1 LNRGQPLE
9 HFRPWVPAFA
19 GTTGFFDT
27 TMPIS
32 SRQSRRGSI
41 DIWPGFVDA
50 LSQLLM
56 VIIFLLLI
64 FTAAQFTLSAALSG
78 RNAALAKLQHQ
89 VDALAQMLALEKT
102 SNEQLV
108 QHAGMLSA
116 QLAGATTERGRLEGK
131 VAGLEGEVAAAKE
144 QLAAAKEQLAAAQQQ
159 VAARDARLAQLSGQ
173 AQHSAAVLAAAQEV
187 SGAALARIDA
197 LNEAIAALRTQL
209 ARVAAALD
217 LSEGKVKAQQTEI
230 ADLGQKLN
238 LALVNKVE
246 ELARYR
252 SEFFGRLREILGNRP
267 GIKIVGDRF
276 VFQSEVLFASGSAEL
291 SPDARQALDP
301 VIAALK
307 QIMPEIPPDIDWVL
321 RVDGYTDRRPIDTPE
336 FPSNW
341 ALSTARALSVV
352 RYAIDHG
359 IPADRLAAAGFGD
372 THPLDPGDSPDA
384 YRRDRRI
391 ELRLTEP

>member
-1 LNRGQPLE
+1 
-9 HFRPWVPAFA
+9 
-19 GTTGFFDT
+19 
-27 TMPIS
+27 MPIG

-102 SNEQLV
+102 SNEQLE
-108 QHAGMLSA
+108 QRAGMLSA
-116 QLAGATTERGRLEGK
+116 QLAGAVSERGRLEGE
-131 VAGLEGEVAAAKE
+131 VTGLNGELAAAKK
-144 QLAAAKEQLAAAQQQ
+144 QLAAAKQEI
-159 VAARDARLAQLSGQ
+159 AARDARLAQLSGQ
-173 AQHSAAVLAAAQEV
+173 AQHSAAALAAAQQV
-187 SGAALARIDA
+187 SSAALARIEA

-217 LSEGKVKAQQTEI
+217 LSEGKVKAQQKEI

-267 GIKIVGDRF
+267 GIRVVGDRF
-276 VFQSEVLFASGSAEL
+276 VFQSEVLFAPGRAEL
-291 SPDARQALDP
+291 SPDAKQALDP

-307 QIMPEIPPDIDWVL
+307 QLMPEIPPDLPWIL
-321 RVDGYTDRRPIDTPE
+321 RVDGHTDREPIHTPQ

-341 ALSTARALSVV
+341 ELSTARALSVV
-352 RYAIDHG
+352 RYAIAHG
-359 IPADRLAAAGFGD
+359 IPAGRVAATGFGD
-372 THPLDPGDSPDA
+372 TQPLDPSDSPDA
-384 YRRDRRI
+384 NRRNRRI
-391 ELRLTEP
+391 ELRLTER